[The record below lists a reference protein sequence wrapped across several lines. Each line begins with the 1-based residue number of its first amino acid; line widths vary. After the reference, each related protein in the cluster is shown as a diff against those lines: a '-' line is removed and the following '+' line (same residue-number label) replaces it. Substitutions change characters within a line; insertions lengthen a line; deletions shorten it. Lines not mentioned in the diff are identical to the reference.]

1 MGRIGGFAKAI
12 GVEEKCENVM
22 DIERAIDNLED
33 LEVQILVLENR
44 ENSRRKNCIECEF
57 CTSFYTNIYRNRGGG
72 KLTNFPPIITN

>member
-44 ENSRRKNCIECEF
+44 ENSRRKNCIE
-57 CTSFYTNIYRNRGGG
+57 
-72 KLTNFPPIITN
+72 